1 MRPYIIPQRRS
12 SGCGPTLA
20 RTAGTDVVGSGC
32 PEALRPD
39 GGDGEVQALT
49 QPKDAEPCNLLR
61 ESGPSRELRLFE
73 PYERAAGASTS
84 GWRLA
89 RHAQVIADPRDRAV
103 ATIDATDESE
113 AFVDDLEDH
122 VAGVGQ

>member
-1 MRPYIIPQRRS
+1 MTHRARSQEGLDLRRGCILIS
-12 SGCGPTLA
+12 PSGAEHDATRDLLDHE
-20 RTAGTDVVGSGC
+20 GTRYNTR
-32 PEALRPD
+32 AW
-39 GGDGEVQALT
+39 GDALT
-49 QPKDAEPCNLLR
+49 GRFCSVHHHWPVFNCPPR
-61 ESGPSRELRLFE
+61 
-73 PYERAAGASTS
+73 TS

-122 VAGVGQ
+122 VAGVVQ